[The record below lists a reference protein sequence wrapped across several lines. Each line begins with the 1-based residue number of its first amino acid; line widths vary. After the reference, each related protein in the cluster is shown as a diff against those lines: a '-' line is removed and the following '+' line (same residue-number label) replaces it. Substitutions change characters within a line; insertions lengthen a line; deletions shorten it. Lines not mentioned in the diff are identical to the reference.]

1 MNLNGAEVEITVLRN
16 MLNEMG
22 TTGHADGTVPE
33 QNAGITFKFYQNS
46 ETFPEVELVFYPYN
60 STDYLTTVNGE
71 AKHFVSQERVNNIIQ
86 VAKTIVGA

>member
-1 MNLNGAEVEITVLRN
+1 M
-16 MLNEMG
+16 
-22 TTGHADGTVPE
+22 PE

-46 ETFPEVELVFYPYN
+46 ETFPEVELLFYPYN